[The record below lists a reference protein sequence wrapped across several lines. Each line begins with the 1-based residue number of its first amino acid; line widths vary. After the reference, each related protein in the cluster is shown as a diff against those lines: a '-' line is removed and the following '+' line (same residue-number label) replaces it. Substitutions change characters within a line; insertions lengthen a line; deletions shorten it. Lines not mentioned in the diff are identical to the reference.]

1 MPLDTHSLQP
11 IGFRPAAETD
21 IDFLYALHVATMKE
35 YVDKTW
41 GWDDAFQR
49 SAFWKNFIPDDVQI
63 ITHAGNDI
71 GMLSF
76 VEREDDV
83 FLRSIEI
90 HPAHQQR
97 GIGTRTIQ
105 QIVHDAALK
114 SKPTSL
120 RVLKVNPAMR
130 LYERLG
136 FLEIEETQ
144 THFIMKT
151 RLPE

>member
-11 IGFRPAAETD
+11 IGFRPATEAD
-21 IDFLYALHVATMKE
+21 MDFLYALHVATMKE

-76 VEREDDV
+76 VERKEDL

-90 HPAHQQR
+90 HPTHQHR
-97 GIGTRTIQ
+97 GIGTRIIQ
-105 QIVHDAALK
+105 QVVHDAALK

-144 THFIMKT
+144 THFIMKK